1 VSGWTSLGAVISG
14 VKNIPSL
21 RWANPL
27 EIKNAVERVFTRTF
41 GVKEAAKPKAKVG
54 DIDRILCC
62 RDLMTNKEPKNE
74 SNVLT
79 TAKTLDNAATQVSD
93 AAQRAKSRKVVFEE
107 GFLGA
112 LHKPGENTQIKPEL
126 RDKHLAVTSG
136 SVYTRFPPE
145 PNGYLHI
152 GHCKAIFV
160 NFGYAAHHG
169 GRTYLRFDDTN
180 PEKEEARYFTSIIE
194 VVRWLGYEPW
204 KITYSSDYFDQ
215 LYELAIEL
223 IKRDKA
229 YVCHC
234 SRECTPSGFWLV
246 LMHHAQRSR

>member
-1 VSGWTSLGAVISG
+1 VLYHDPITHQES
-14 VKNIPSL
+14 K
-21 RWANPL
+21 
-27 EIKNAVERVFTRTF
+27 
-41 GVKEAAKPKAKVG
+41 KET
-54 DIDRILCC
+54 D
-62 RDLMTNKEPKNE
+62 
-74 SNVLT
+74 VLT
-79 TAKTLDNAATQVSD
+79 TGETSDNTAVHVSD

-107 GFLGA
+107 GFLGT
-112 LHKPGENTQIKPEL
+112 LHKPGENPQIKPEL

-136 SVYTRFPPE
+136 KVYTRFPPE

-160 NFGYAAHHG
+160 DFGYAAHHG

-215 LYELAIEL
+215 LYELAVEL

-234 SRECTPSGFWLV
+234 SREWTPSGFRLV
-246 LMHHAQRSR
+246 LTHHAQRNR

>member
-1 VSGWTSLGAVISG
+1 
-14 VKNIPSL
+14 
-21 RWANPL
+21 
-27 EIKNAVERVFTRTF
+27 
-41 GVKEAAKPKAKVG
+41 
-54 DIDRILCC
+54 
-62 RDLMTNKEPKNE
+62 M
-74 SNVLT
+74 
-79 TAKTLDNAATQVSD
+79 
-93 AAQRAKSRKVVFEE
+93 VFEE

-112 LHKPGENTQIKPEL
+112 LHRPGENPQIRPEL
-126 RDKHLAVTSG
+126 RDQHLAATDGRVH
-136 SVYTRFPPE
+136 TRFPPE
-145 PNGYLHI
+145 PNGYLHV

-160 NFGYAAHHG
+160 DFGYAAHHG

-204 KITYSSDYFDQ
+204 RITYSSDYFDQ

-234 SRECTPSGFWLV
+234 SR
-246 LMHHAQRSR
+246 A

>member
-1 VSGWTSLGAVISG
+1 MLATAETSD
-14 VKNIPSL
+14 
-21 RWANPL
+21 
-27 EIKNAVERVFTRTF
+27 NAV
-41 GVKEAAKPKAKVG
+41 
-54 DIDRILCC
+54 
-62 RDLMTNKEPKNE
+62 
-74 SNVLT
+74 
-79 TAKTLDNAATQVSD
+79 TQGSD

-112 LHKPGENTQIKPEL
+112 LHKPGENPQIKPEL
-126 RDKHLAVTSG
+126 RDKHLAATG
-136 SVYTRFPPE
+136 GRIHTRFPPE

-160 NFGYAAHHG
+160 DFGYAAHHG

-194 VVRWLGYEPW
+194 VVRWLGFEPW

-234 SRECTPSGFWLV
+234 SREWRLVSSPLYSHVSLRGADEGRSG
-246 LMHHAQRSR
+246 